1 MEKRTLTVKDSSYA
15 FILSFILGQLALVL
29 FAMVGLLVCKVKG
42 VEQSVFYTFTEKGLG
57 YLISTIVL
65 NFIFV
70 IVFFTFKRKKED
82 TIVQKISPLKLLI
95 YALIAV
101 VAYFTLYPIIVS
113 FNQLFKIKS
122 TIIEFSTSD
131 YIYAVFSMVLIP
143 AICEELLFRGLIF
156 KGLTNANKAFAVC
169 ISAVMFSIF
178 HMSSEQLLY
187 PLLMGLLLGVIMARE
202 NNIIYCIIV
211 HIINNSLALA
221 GVGFYFQNW
230 AYYLIAVVL
239 FIAFLAT
246 IILSMRKY
254 FEKFKMEK
262 SEWLTLIVTLCIMLA
277 FWVLVAIIK

>member
-1 MEKRTLTVKDSSYA
+1 MEKRTLTIKDSSYA
-15 FILSFILGQLALVL
+15 FILSFVLGQLALVF
-29 FAMVGLLVCKVKG
+29 FAMVGLLVCKIKG
-42 VEQSVFYTFTEKGLG
+42 IEQSAFYTFTEKGLG

-70 IVFFTFKRKKED
+70 IMFFTFRHKKED
-82 TIVQKISPLKLLI
+82 TIAQKINPLKLLI
-95 YALIAV
+95 YALVAV
-101 VAYFTLYPIIVS
+101 VAYFMLYPIIVS
-113 FNQLFKIKS
+113 FNQLFKIES
-122 TIIEFSTSD
+122 TVIEFSTAD

-156 KGLTNANKAFAVC
+156 KGLANTNKAFAVC

-187 PLLMGLLLGVIMARE
+187 PLLMGLLFGVIMARE

-221 GVGFYFQNW
+221 GVGFYFQHW
-230 AYYLIAVVL
+230 AYYLVAVVML
-239 FIAFLAT
+239 ITFLTT
-246 IILSMRKY
+246 IILLMRKY

-262 SEWLTLIVTLCIMLA
+262 SEWLTLTITLCIMLA
-277 FWVLVAIIK
+277 FWIIVAIVK

>member
-42 VEQSVFYTFTEKGLG
+42 VERSVFYTFTEKGLG

-70 IVFFTFKRKKED
+70 IVFFTFRRKKED
-82 TIVQKISPLKLLI
+82 TVVQKISPLKLLI

-131 YIYAVFSMVLIP
+131 YIYALFSMVLIP

-156 KGLTNANKAFAVC
+156 KGLANANKAFAVC

-221 GVGFYFQNW
+221 GVGFYFQHW

-239 FIAFLAT
+239 FIAFLTT
-246 IILSMRKY
+246 IILSMRIY

-262 SEWLTLIVTLCIMLA
+262 SEWLTLIITLCIMLA

>member
-29 FAMVGLLVCKVKG
+29 FAMIGLLVCKVKG
-42 VEQSVFYTFTEKGLG
+42 IEQSNFYTFTEKGLG

-70 IVFFTFKRKKED
+70 IMFFTFRRKKED
-82 TIVQKISPLKLLI
+82 TVVQKIRPLKLLI

-156 KGLTNANKAFAVC
+156 KGIANTNKAFAVC

-178 HMSSEQLLY
+178 HMSSEQLFY

-221 GVGFYFQNW
+221 GVGFYFQHW
-230 AYYLIAVVL
+230 TYYLIAVVL
-239 FIAFLAT
+239 FIAFLTT

-262 SEWLTLIVTLCIMLA
+262 SEWLTLIITLCIMLA

>member
-70 IVFFTFKRKKED
+70 IVFFTFRRKKED
-82 TIVQKISPLKLLI
+82 TVVQKISPLKLLI

-131 YIYAVFSMVLIP
+131 YIYALFSMVLIP

-156 KGLTNANKAFAVC
+156 KGLANANKAFAVC

-221 GVGFYFQNW
+221 GVGFYFQHW

-239 FIAFLAT
+239 FIAFLTT
-246 IILSMRKY
+246 IILSMRIY

-262 SEWLTLIVTLCIMLA
+262 SEWLTLIITLCIMLA